1 MTLRVRELPERPRVA
16 VDAPPATQRQLLEGL
31 GERVRVVPVEAAD
44 VVLRE
49 VVAGGAIAGDF
60 SVPTLLLVDRPDAA
74 FVRSALAAGAAGVLA
89 RSAHPDEVLSA
100 VDAVRTGLLVID
112 PAAREA
118 FEPAAVRGR
127 PAEIGDLTERER
139 QVLAMLAAGNSN
151 RRIAQR
157 LSIAENTA
165 KAHVA
170 AIFGKLGATTRTEA
184 VTIALRRGLVM
195 L

>member
-1 MTLRVRELPERPRVA
+1 MPRARELPERPRVA
-16 VDAPPATQRQLLEGL
+16 IDAQSAAQRQLMDRL
-31 GERVRVVPVEAAD
+31 GERVRVVPLEAAD
-44 VVLRE
+44 VLLRE
-49 VVAGGAIAGDF
+49 AAPSAPIVADF
-60 SVPTLLLVDRPDAA
+60 AVPTLLLVDQPDAA
-74 FVRSALAAGAAGVLA
+74 FVRAALAAGAAGVLA

-100 VDAVRTGLLVID
+100 VEAVRAGLLVID

-127 PAEIGDLTERER
+127 TAEIGDLTERER
-139 QVLAMLAAGNSN
+139 QVLAMLAAGISN

-157 LSIAENTA
+157 LSIAENTV

>member
-1 MTLRVRELPERPRVA
+1 V
-16 VDAPPATQRQLLEGL
+16 QRQLTDQL
-31 GERVRVVPVEAAD
+31 GERVRTVPVEAAD

-49 VVAGGAIAGDF
+49 AARAAPIAGDF
-60 SVPTLLLVDRPDAA
+60 TVPTLLLVDHPDAPFA
-74 FVRSALAAGAAGVLA
+74 RTALGAGAAGVLA
-89 RSAHPDEVLSA
+89 RSAHADELLSA
-100 VDAVRTGLLVID
+100 IEAVRAGLLVID

-127 PAEIGDLTERER
+127 AAEIGDLTERER
-139 QVLAMLAAGNSN
+139 QVLAMLAAGISN

-157 LSIAENTA
+157 LAIAENTV

>member
-1 MTLRVRELPERPRVA
+1 ME
-16 VDAPPATQRQLLEGL
+16 
-31 GERVRVVPVEAAD
+31 
-44 VVLRE
+44 
-49 VVAGGAIAGDF
+49 
-60 SVPTLLLVDRPDAA
+60 
-74 FVRSALAAGAAGVLA
+74 
-89 RSAHPDEVLSA
+89 
-100 VDAVRTGLLVID
+100 AVRAGLLVID

-118 FEPAAVRGR
+118 FEPAAVRGGI
-127 PAEIGDLTERER
+127 AEIGDLTERER
-139 QVLAMLAAGNSN
+139 QVLAMLAAGISN

-157 LSIAENTA
+157 LSIAENTV

>member
-1 MTLRVRELPERPRVA
+1 M
-16 VDAPPATQRQLLEGL
+16 
-31 GERVRVVPVEAAD
+31 
-44 VVLRE
+44 
-49 VVAGGAIAGDF
+49 
-60 SVPTLLLVDRPDAA
+60 
-74 FVRSALAAGAAGVLA
+74 
-89 RSAHPDEVLSA
+89 LSA
-100 VDAVRTGLLVID
+100 VEAVRAGLLVID

-127 PAEIGDLTERER
+127 TAEIGDLTERER
-139 QVLAMLAAGNSN
+139 QVLAMLAAGISN

-157 LSIAENTA
+157 LSIAENTV

>member
-1 MTLRVRELPERPRVA
+1 MRALPERPRVA
-16 VDAPPATQRQLLEGL
+16 IDAQPAAQRQLIDRL
-31 GERVRVVPVEAAD
+31 GERVRVVPLEAAD

-49 VVAGGAIAGDF
+49 AVPRAPIVADF
-60 SVPTLLLVDRPDAA
+60 AVPTLLLVDHPDAA
-74 FVRSALAAGAAGVLA
+74 FVRAALAAGAAGVLA

-100 VDAVRTGLLVID
+100 VEAVRAGLLVID

-118 FEPAAVRGR
+118 FEPAAVRGGI
-127 PAEIGDLTERER
+127 AEIGDLTERER
-139 QVLAMLAAGNSN
+139 QVLAMLAAGISN

-157 LSIAENTA
+157 LSIAENTV